1 MIQINE
7 IYYSALLKKF
17 NSKIEDLNKQAFQKL
32 KNFKNNHGSKLDP
45 PQHKYLNTLILNFK
59 NKDFNLIKLSPKEIK
74 HYKNAIS
81 KAPKN
86 KIPYNNK
93 QTEFNKIIS
102 SILNYKEL
110 RNKFLPEFY
119 HSLNIKT
126 CVYCN
131 ANFTTT
137 IEKQKGVFE
146 SKFQFDHILSQDDY
160 PHFSISIFN
169 LVPSCFKCNNI
180 KRNNNITFQLY
191 SDSIPKNE
199 YKFSLDKLGL
209 IKYFKTFDNSNIEIN
224 FFDPNYA
231 NKKLNSLE
239 HNFNISKIY
248 KEHKDIAEEII
259 LKSYIYN
266 ESYVKDLSN
275 FIHLKFQ
282 NFQVPFDR
290 LFIGNYMEE
299 KDSLKRP
306 LSKFTQDIFKEVQ
319 VLKTDIDK
327 VVK

>member
-7 IYYSALLKKF
+7 IYYSAQLKKF
-17 NSKIEDLNKQAFQKL
+17 NSKIEYLNSQVFQKL
-32 KNFKNNHGSKLDP
+32 INFKGNQSSKLSHE
-45 PQHKYLNTLILNFK
+45 QLRYLNSLIFNFRK
-59 NKDFNLIKLSPKEIK
+59 KDFNLIRLSIKEIK
-74 HYKNAIS
+74 HYKNAIG
-81 KAPKN
+81 KVPTGNIVYKN
-86 KIPYNNK
+86 KA
-93 QTEFNKIIS
+93 TEFNKIIS
-102 SILNYKEL
+102 GILNYSEL

-137 IEKQKGVFE
+137 IEKEKGVFE

-169 LVPSCFKCNNI
+169 LVPSCFKCNNT
-180 KRNNNITFQLY
+180 KRNKTINFQLY
-191 SDSIPKNE
+191 SENIPKNE
-199 YKFSLDKLGL
+199 YKFSLNKLG
-209 IKYFKTFDNSNIEIN
+209 IINYFKTFDNSKIEII
-224 FFDPNYA
+224 FFDPNYVS
-231 NKKLNSLE
+231 KKLNSLE

-259 LKSYIYN
+259 IKSYIYN

-275 FIHLKFQ
+275 FMDSKFTNLQ
-282 NFQVPFDR
+282 IPFNR

-299 KDSLKRP
+299 RESLKRP

-319 VLKTDIDK
+319 ILKTDIDNILK
-327 VVK
+327 